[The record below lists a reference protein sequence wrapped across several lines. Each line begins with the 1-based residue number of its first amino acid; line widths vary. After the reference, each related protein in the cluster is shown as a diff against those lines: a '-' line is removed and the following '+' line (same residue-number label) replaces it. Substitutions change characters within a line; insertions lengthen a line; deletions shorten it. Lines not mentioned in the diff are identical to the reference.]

1 VQNPWLFYFDLT
13 RMALEAQQVVALRM
27 MRLAEGGPNAA
38 LETQRMIGEK
48 VLALW
53 AAQSAAGWAMTRG
66 PATAGQKALAPFKS
80 AVSANRRRLR
90 RSRRRR

>member
-1 VQNPWLFYFDLT
+1 MFYFDAA
-13 RMALEAQQVVALRM
+13 RMALEAQQVIALRM

-53 AAQSAAGWAMTRG
+53 SAQSAAGWAALRG
-66 PATAGQKALAPFKS
+66 PATAGPKALAPFKS
-80 AVSANRRRLR
+80 AVSANRRRLTRSR
-90 RSRRRR
+90 RSRRRTA